1 MGIGLPES
9 LILLV
14 PAALLLWIFAVINML
29 RSDFSGN
36 GKLIWFLVVTFIP
49 LIGSIAYFFVGTKQK
64 INNKEI

>member
-1 MGIGLPES
+1 MGIELPEL

-14 PAALLLWIFAVINML
+14 LAALLLWIFAVINML

-36 GKLIWFLVVTFIP
+36 GKLIWFLVVTFVP